1 MAESEDVKKA
11 EIDRLYKENVS
22 KVYRTALYYVEDHY
36 VAEEIVQEVFLK
48 LYDNLGDICMESVP
62 AWLITT
68 AKNMAKNYLRD
79 SKWETPMEEVPEQE
93 VPYSSEGLDAQLIE
107 VLRQKECR
115 ELHDTI
121 FADLYEKNSR
131 WYEAVTVSYT
141 LDKPQKEVAEK
152 FAAVPKTK
160 EFTSLA
166 ILAQSIG
173 SAELLFDVD
182 PTSFDPQPKVVS
194 SILKIDK
201 QKEFVEGSFS
211 GIFENKE
218 QLQSF
223 KKYLRSSFQSPRKT
237 WLKNISSE
245 FDKQSVKNLMQMH
258 NLPET
263 IRPHEISVLSHHL
276 LFKYLRLNDARK
288 REQTEPNSAS

>member
-1 MAESEDVKKA
+1 MVESEDVKKA

-48 LYDNLGDICMESVP
+48 LYDNLGDICMESVH

-68 AKNMAKNYLRD
+68 AKNMAKNYLID

-107 VLRQKECR
+107 VFRQKECR

-152 FAAVPKTK
+152 MGI
-160 EFTSLA
+160 S
-166 ILAQSIG
+166 
-173 SAELLFDVD
+173 VD
-182 PTSFDPQPKVVS
+182 TLYST
-194 SILKIDK
+194 LYRAK
-201 QKEFVEGSFS
+201 QW
-211 GIFENKE
+211 I
-218 QLQSF
+218 
-223 KKYLRSSFQSPRKT
+223 KKYY
-237 WLKNISSE
+237 E
-245 FDKQSVKNLMQMH
+245 
-258 NLPET
+258 
-263 IRPHEISVLSHHL
+263 
-276 LFKYLRLNDARK
+276 
-288 REQTEPNSAS
+288 EQFHQLDGK

>member
-1 MAESEDVKKA
+1 MVESEDVKKA

-48 LYDNLGDICMESVP
+48 LYDNLGDICMESVH

-107 VLRQKECR
+107 VFRQKECR

-121 FADLYEKNSR
+121 FADL
-131 WYEAVTVSYT
+131 YEAVTVSYT

-152 FAAVPKTK
+152 MGI
-160 EFTSLA
+160 S
-166 ILAQSIG
+166 
-173 SAELLFDVD
+173 VD
-182 PTSFDPQPKVVS
+182 TLYST
-194 SILKIDK
+194 LYRAK
-201 QKEFVEGSFS
+201 QW
-211 GIFENKE
+211 I
-218 QLQSF
+218 
-223 KKYLRSSFQSPRKT
+223 KKYY
-237 WLKNISSE
+237 E
-245 FDKQSVKNLMQMH
+245 
-258 NLPET
+258 
-263 IRPHEISVLSHHL
+263 
-276 LFKYLRLNDARK
+276 
-288 REQTEPNSAS
+288 EQFHQLDGK

>member
-1 MAESEDVKKA
+1 MVESEDVKKA

-115 ELHDTI
+115 ELHDGMRQLPFHILWINHKKKLQRKWGYLWIRCIVHYTGQSNG
-121 FADLYEKNSR
+121 LRSTTKNS
-131 WYEAVTVSYT
+131 
-141 LDKPQKEVAEK
+141 
-152 FAAVPKTK
+152 
-160 EFTSLA
+160 FTNWMA
-166 ILAQSIG
+166 
-173 SAELLFDVD
+173 
-182 PTSFDPQPKVVS
+182 
-194 SILKIDK
+194 
-201 QKEFVEGSFS
+201 
-211 GIFENKE
+211 NKN
-218 QLQSF
+218 
-223 KKYLRSSFQSPRKT
+223 RCR
-237 WLKNISSE
+237 I
-245 FDKQSVKNLMQMH
+245 
-258 NLPET
+258 
-263 IRPHEISVLSHHL
+263 
-276 LFKYLRLNDARK
+276 
-288 REQTEPNSAS
+288 

>member
-1 MAESEDVKKA
+1 MVESEDVKKA

-107 VLRQKECR
+107 VLRQKECCD
-115 ELHDTI
+115 LKDTI
-121 FADLYEKNSR
+121 FANLYEKNSR

-152 FAAVPKTK
+152 MGIPLDTLHSTLYRA
-160 EFTSLA
+160 
-166 ILAQSIG
+166 
-173 SAELLFDVD
+173 
-182 PTSFDPQPKVVS
+182 
-194 SILKIDK
+194 K
-201 QKEFVEGSFS
+201 QCNG
-211 GIFENKE
+211 
-218 QLQSF
+218 
-223 KKYLRSSFQSPRKT
+223 LRSTTKNSFTNWMTNKKQVPNMT
-237 WLKNISSE
+237 PVFFYQISAIESDS
-245 FDKQSVKNLMQMH
+245 FVS
-258 NLPET
+258 
-263 IRPHEISVLSHHL
+263 I
-276 LFKYLRLNDARK
+276 
-288 REQTEPNSAS
+288 

>member
-1 MAESEDVKKA
+1 MVESEDVKKA

-107 VLRQKECR
+107 VLRQKECCD
-115 ELHDTI
+115 LKDTI

-131 WYEAVTVSYT
+131 WYEQLPFHILWINHKKKLQRKWGYLWIRCIVHYT
-141 LDKPQKEVAEK
+141 G
-152 FAAVPKTK
+152 
-160 EFTSLA
+160 
-166 ILAQSIG
+166 QSNG
-173 SAELLFDVD
+173 
-182 PTSFDPQPKVVS
+182 
-194 SILKIDK
+194 
-201 QKEFVEGSFS
+201 
-211 GIFENKE
+211 
-218 QLQSF
+218 
-223 KKYLRSSFQSPRKT
+223 LRSTTKNSFTNWMTNKKQVPNMT
-237 WLKNISSE
+237 PVFFYQISAIESDS
-245 FDKQSVKNLMQMH
+245 FVS
-258 NLPET
+258 
-263 IRPHEISVLSHHL
+263 I
-276 LFKYLRLNDARK
+276 
-288 REQTEPNSAS
+288 

>member
-36 VAEEIVQEVFLK
+36 VAEEIVQEAFLK
-48 LYDNLGDICMESVP
+48 LYDNLGDICMESGP

-152 FAAVPKTK
+152 M
-160 EFTSLA
+160 
-166 ILAQSIG
+166 G
-173 SAELLFDVD
+173 
-182 PTSFDPQPKVVS
+182 
-194 SILKIDK
+194 
-201 QKEFVEGSFS
+201 
-211 GIFENKE
+211 
-218 QLQSF
+218 
-223 KKYLRSSFQSPRKT
+223 
-237 WLKNISSE
+237 
-245 FDKQSVKNLMQMH
+245 
-258 NLPET
+258 
-263 IRPHEISVLSHHL
+263 ISVDTLYSTL
-276 LFKYLRLNDARK
+276 YRAK
-288 REQTEPNSAS
+288 

>member
-1 MAESEDVKKA
+1 MVESEDVKKA

-107 VLRQKECR
+107 VLRQKECCD
-115 ELHDTI
+115 LKDTI

-152 FAAVPKTK
+152 MGIPLVRCIVHYTG
-160 EFTSLA
+160 
-166 ILAQSIG
+166 QSNG
-173 SAELLFDVD
+173 
-182 PTSFDPQPKVVS
+182 
-194 SILKIDK
+194 
-201 QKEFVEGSFS
+201 
-211 GIFENKE
+211 
-218 QLQSF
+218 
-223 KKYLRSSFQSPRKT
+223 LRSTTKNSFTNWMTNKKQVPNMT
-237 WLKNISSE
+237 PVFFYQISAIESDS
-245 FDKQSVKNLMQMH
+245 FVS
-258 NLPET
+258 
-263 IRPHEISVLSHHL
+263 I
-276 LFKYLRLNDARK
+276 
-288 REQTEPNSAS
+288 

>member
-1 MAESEDVKKA
+1 MVESEDVKKA

-152 FAAVPKTK
+152 M
-160 EFTSLA
+160 
-166 ILAQSIG
+166 G
-173 SAELLFDVD
+173 
-182 PTSFDPQPKVVS
+182 
-194 SILKIDK
+194 
-201 QKEFVEGSFS
+201 
-211 GIFENKE
+211 
-218 QLQSF
+218 
-223 KKYLRSSFQSPRKT
+223 
-237 WLKNISSE
+237 
-245 FDKQSVKNLMQMH
+245 
-258 NLPET
+258 
-263 IRPHEISVLSHHL
+263 ISVDTRIVHYTGQSNGI
-276 LFKYLRLNDARK
+276 KKVLRRQFHQLDGK
-288 REQTEPNSAS
+288 

>member
-1 MAESEDVKKA
+1 MVESEDVKKA

-107 VLRQKECR
+107 VLRQKECCD
-115 ELHDTI
+115 LKDTI

-152 FAAVPKTK
+152 WGYLWIRCIVHY
-160 EFTSLA
+160 
-166 ILAQSIG
+166 IGQSNG
-173 SAELLFDVD
+173 
-182 PTSFDPQPKVVS
+182 
-194 SILKIDK
+194 
-201 QKEFVEGSFS
+201 
-211 GIFENKE
+211 
-218 QLQSF
+218 
-223 KKYLRSSFQSPRKT
+223 LRSTTKNSFTNWMTNKKQVPNMT
-237 WLKNISSE
+237 PVFFYQISAIESDS
-245 FDKQSVKNLMQMH
+245 FVS
-258 NLPET
+258 
-263 IRPHEISVLSHHL
+263 I
-276 LFKYLRLNDARK
+276 
-288 REQTEPNSAS
+288 

>member
-1 MAESEDVKKA
+1 MVESEDVKKA

-131 WYEAVTVSYT
+131 LYEAVTVSYT
-141 LDKPQKEVAEK
+141 LDKPQKEVA
-152 FAAVPKTK
+152 
-160 EFTSLA
+160 
-166 ILAQSIG
+166 
-173 SAELLFDVD
+173 
-182 PTSFDPQPKVVS
+182 
-194 SILKIDK
+194 DK
-201 QKEFVEGSFS
+201 MG
-211 GIFENKE
+211 
-218 QLQSF
+218 
-223 KKYLRSSFQSPRKT
+223 
-237 WLKNISSE
+237 
-245 FDKQSVKNLMQMH
+245 
-258 NLPET
+258 
-263 IRPHEISVLSHHL
+263 ISVDTLYSTLYRAKQWIKKH
-276 LFKYLRLNDARK
+276 YE
-288 REQTEPNSAS
+288 EQFHQLDGK

>member
-1 MAESEDVKKA
+1 MVESEDVKKA

-107 VLRQKECR
+107 VLRQKECCD
-115 ELHDTI
+115 LKDTI

-141 LDKPQKEVAEK
+141 LDKPQKEAAEK
-152 FAAVPKTK
+152 M
-160 EFTSLA
+160 
-166 ILAQSIG
+166 
-173 SAELLFDVD
+173 
-182 PTSFDPQPKVVS
+182 
-194 SILKIDK
+194 
-201 QKEFVEGSFS
+201 
-211 GIFENKE
+211 GIPLDTLHSTLYRASNG
-218 QLQSF
+218 
-223 KKYLRSSFQSPRKT
+223 LRSTTKNSFTNWMTNKKQVPNMT
-237 WLKNISSE
+237 PVFFYQISAIESDS
-245 FDKQSVKNLMQMH
+245 FVS
-258 NLPET
+258 
-263 IRPHEISVLSHHL
+263 I
-276 LFKYLRLNDARK
+276 
-288 REQTEPNSAS
+288 

>member
-1 MAESEDVKKA
+1 MVESEDVKKA

-152 FAAVPKTK
+152 M
-160 EFTSLA
+160 
-166 ILAQSIG
+166 G
-173 SAELLFDVD
+173 
-182 PTSFDPQPKVVS
+182 
-194 SILKIDK
+194 
-201 QKEFVEGSFS
+201 
-211 GIFENKE
+211 
-218 QLQSF
+218 
-223 KKYLRSSFQSPRKT
+223 
-237 WLKNISSE
+237 
-245 FDKQSVKNLMQMH
+245 
-258 NLPET
+258 
-263 IRPHEISVLSHHL
+263 ISVDTLYSTL
-276 LFKYLRLNDARK
+276 YRAKQWIKSTTKNSFTNWMANKKQVPDMTPVFFY
-288 REQTEPNSAS
+288 QISASESDSFVSI

>member
-1 MAESEDVKKA
+1 MVESEDVKKA

-68 AKNMAKNYLRD
+68 AKNMAKNY
-79 SKWETPMEEVPEQE
+79 PEQE

-152 FAAVPKTK
+152 MGI
-160 EFTSLA
+160 S
-166 ILAQSIG
+166 
-173 SAELLFDVD
+173 VD
-182 PTSFDPQPKVVS
+182 TLYST
-194 SILKIDK
+194 LYRAK
-201 QKEFVEGSFS
+201 QW
-211 GIFENKE
+211 I
-218 QLQSF
+218 
-223 KKYLRSSFQSPRKT
+223 KKYY
-237 WLKNISSE
+237 E
-245 FDKQSVKNLMQMH
+245 KQFHQLDGK
-258 NLPET
+258 
-263 IRPHEISVLSHHL
+263 
-276 LFKYLRLNDARK
+276 
-288 REQTEPNSAS
+288 

>member
-1 MAESEDVKKA
+1 MVESEDVKKA

-152 FAAVPKTK
+152 MGIRCIVHYTG
-160 EFTSLA
+160 
-166 ILAQSIG
+166 QSNG
-173 SAELLFDVD
+173 
-182 PTSFDPQPKVVS
+182 
-194 SILKIDK
+194 
-201 QKEFVEGSFS
+201 
-211 GIFENKE
+211 
-218 QLQSF
+218 
-223 KKYLRSSFQSPRKT
+223 LRSTTKNSFTNWMANK
-237 WLKNISSE
+237 
-245 FDKQSVKNLMQMH
+245 KQV
-258 NLPET
+258 
-263 IRPHEISVLSHHL
+263 
-276 LFKYLRLNDARK
+276 
-288 REQTEPNSAS
+288 PNMTPVFFYQISASESDGFVSI

>member
-1 MAESEDVKKA
+1 MVESEDVKKA

-36 VAEEIVQEVFLK
+36 VAEE
-48 LYDNLGDICMESVP
+48 
-62 AWLITT
+62 WLITT

-107 VLRQKECR
+107 VFRQKECR

-152 FAAVPKTK
+152 MGI
-160 EFTSLA
+160 S
-166 ILAQSIG
+166 
-173 SAELLFDVD
+173 VD
-182 PTSFDPQPKVVS
+182 TLYST
-194 SILKIDK
+194 LYRAK
-201 QKEFVEGSFS
+201 QW
-211 GIFENKE
+211 I
-218 QLQSF
+218 
-223 KKYLRSSFQSPRKT
+223 KKYY
-237 WLKNISSE
+237 E
-245 FDKQSVKNLMQMH
+245 
-258 NLPET
+258 
-263 IRPHEISVLSHHL
+263 
-276 LFKYLRLNDARK
+276 
-288 REQTEPNSAS
+288 EQFHQLDGK

>member
-1 MAESEDVKKA
+1 MSQKLSEN
-11 EIDRLYKENVS
+11 IDFNTAYDKYVNLVFK
-22 KVYRTALYYVEDHY
+22 TALNYSGDHY

-107 VLRQKECR
+107 VFRQKECR

-152 FAAVPKTK
+152 MGI
-160 EFTSLA
+160 S
-166 ILAQSIG
+166 
-173 SAELLFDVD
+173 VD
-182 PTSFDPQPKVVS
+182 TLYST
-194 SILKIDK
+194 LYRAK
-201 QKEFVEGSFS
+201 QW
-211 GIFENKE
+211 I
-218 QLQSF
+218 
-223 KKYLRSSFQSPRKT
+223 KKYY
-237 WLKNISSE
+237 E
-245 FDKQSVKNLMQMH
+245 
-258 NLPET
+258 
-263 IRPHEISVLSHHL
+263 
-276 LFKYLRLNDARK
+276 
-288 REQTEPNSAS
+288 EQFHQLDGK